1 LLACKRSIPQHCSV
15 DAGAAA
21 SLSLRAIAPPEGT
34 LETPIHRVPLSGVF
48 VARRRESSFQNRRA
62 LDGPPHIGGL
72 YKSSIREDEMC
83 RSLLGVIAAA
93 VVAVA
98 WSALTEAA
106 DTIQVG
112 LVNETTGPNAE
123 AGSYTVNGAR
133 LAVEEINKAGGV
145 LGKQIELKLEDNQST
160 NPGTVLAF
168 SKLMSEG
175 DVPLVIGPIRS
186 TQIQAASPTIAKA
199 AIPVMIGGTDP
210 SLTHVNNKWVFR
222 CRPNDSF
229 SSLVIADFGVN
240 TLKLKK
246 WAIIHST
253 DAFGTG
259 GKDALVAALG
269 KQGVTPVL
277 VQGYTNNSQDFTPI
291 VLAIKKSGADVIG
304 TYMTNSPDVGI
315 FARQLRQLGVTAA
328 WVGSP
333 SVITDTALKLA
344 GSSLYGVYGIAD
356 FTPGA
361 SNEAK
366 AYAEKYKAKYGR
378 DADVYSSWAYDA
390 MHVLARA
397 ISAAKSTNA
406 EAVRKEILAT
416 CGYKGVEGTYCFDE
430 NGDGL
435 RGYNVVKNEDG
446 KIVFMKHI
454 DFPKQ

>member
-1 LLACKRSIPQHCSV
+1 
-15 DAGAAA
+15 
-21 SLSLRAIAPPEGT
+21 
-34 LETPIHRVPLSGVF
+34 
-48 VARRRESSFQNRRA
+48 
-62 LDGPPHIGGL
+62 
-72 YKSSIREDEMC
+72 
-83 RSLLGVIAAA
+83 
-93 VVAVA
+93 
-98 WSALTEAA
+98 
-106 DTIQVG
+106 
-112 LVNETTGPNAE
+112 
-123 AGSYTVNGAR
+123 
-133 LAVEEINKAGGV
+133 
-145 LGKQIELKLEDNQST
+145 
-160 NPGTVLAF
+160 
-168 SKLMSEG
+168 
-175 DVPLVIGPIRS
+175 
-186 TQIQAASPTIAKA
+186 
-199 AIPVMIGGTDP
+199 VMIGGTDP
-210 SLTHVNNKWVFR
+210 GLTHVNNKWLFR

-259 GKDALVAALG
+259 GKDALVAALQKHG
-269 KQGVTPVL
+269 ITPVL

-315 FARQLRQLGVTAA
+315 FARQLRQLGVNSA

-344 GSSLYGVYGIAD
+344 GPSLYGVYAIAD

-361 SNEAK
+361 SHEAK
-366 AYAEKYKAKYGR
+366 AYAEKYKAKYDR
-378 DADVYSSWAYDA
+378 DPDVYSSWAYDA
-390 MHVLARA
+390 MHVLANA
-397 ISAAKSTNA
+397 INAAKSTA
-406 EAVRKEILAT
+406 PDAIRKAILST

-435 RGYNVVKNEDG
+435 RGYNVVKNDDG